1 MLAKWPIGGGSKA
14 RVGVITAS
22 TSQRARTASASP
34 RRVRWCP
41 AAASSVTAVPRSR
54 TQRTMGEKSSS
65 GSRDAK
71 YAMTSVNVWKMSGPS
86 GAYGEGTSTT
96 SCPASARRSAA
107 ASAASRQCFATPTSA
122 WNGRTV
128 TPTRSF
134 PDFPGDPGVSATP
147 DGATLPG
154 LPARPDAPGMTDGE
168 GRSARRAASS
178 SERVRKP
185 GTASRP
191 PRMSWAGL
199 RPTSPHA
206 AAGTRIEPPPSEPSA
221 AATAPD
227 ATATAEPP
235 DEPPGVRPGR
245 SGLSGAGRP
254 VGSV

>member
-1 MLAKWPIGGGSKA
+1 MPAKWPIGGGSKA

-107 ASAASRQCFATPTSA
+107 ASADSRQCFATPTSA

-128 TPTRSF
+128 TPTRSRRAGAGASVACGE
-134 PDFPGDPGVSATP
+134 PGF
-147 DGATLPG
+147 PG
-154 LPARPDAPGMTDGE
+154 LPAPPDAPGMPDGE

-185 GTASRP
+185 GVASRP